1 MTTSTQIRKK
11 INLGVP
17 VGELSR
23 LAVTEGFGGDL
34 NNIAPSKPTTFPKA
48 TNFTKGEQPMSSKVF
63 PTKNN
68 LIATKKSLDLAKLGY
83 DLMDR
88 KRNILIREIM
98 TMTSRAA
105 TIQSEINAAYA
116 KAYYAL
122 EQAQIS
128 IGNCSSFAESIPVDN
143 GLNMTVRSVMGVELP
158 QLSLERRNRYF
169 YYGLN
174 ASDSLLDEA
183 YINFEEVKYLTVQL
197 AEIESN
203 VMRLADA
210 IKKTQKR
217 TNALSNVMIPKFTS
231 TVKFISDALDEKER
245 EDFSRLKVIKRQKGN

>member
-1 MTTSTQIRKK
+1 
-11 INLGVP
+11 
-17 VGELSR
+17 
-23 LAVTEGFGGDL
+23 
-34 NNIAPSKPTTFPKA
+34 
-48 TNFTKGEQPMSSKVF
+48 MSSKVF

-68 LIATKKSLDLAKLGY
+68 LMAAKKSLDLAKLGY

-98 TMTSRAA
+98 TMSEKAS
-105 TIQSEINAAYA
+105 TIRQDINTAYA

-128 IGNCSSFAESIPVDN
+128 LGGCASFAECIPVDN
-143 GLNMTVRSVMGVELP
+143 GLHMSVRSVMGVELP
-158 QLSLERRNRYF
+158 QFSIDERKRFF

-174 ASDSLLDEA
+174 TSNSLLDEA
-183 YINFEEVKYLTVQL
+183 YVDFENAKRLTVEL

-231 TVKFISDALDEKER
+231 TVKFITDALDEKER

>member
-1 MTTSTQIRKK
+1 MST
-11 INLGVP
+11 
-17 VGELSR
+17 
-23 LAVTEGFGGDL
+23 
-34 NNIAPSKPTTFPKA
+34 
-48 TNFTKGEQPMSSKVF
+48 KVF

-68 LIATKKSLDLAKLGY
+68 LMATKKSLELAKLGY
-83 DLMDR
+83 DLMDK

-98 TMTSRAA
+98 TMANKAA
-105 TIQSEINAAYA
+105 TIQSEINTAYA

-128 IGNCSSFAESIPVDN
+128 IGNCSSFAECIPIDN
-143 GLNMTVRSVMGVELP
+143 NLTLTVRSVMGVELP
-158 QLSLERRNRYF
+158 KIRLEKRKKNF

-174 ASDSLLDEA
+174 SSNSLLDEA
-183 YINFEEVKYLTVQL
+183 YRSFEEVKALTVQL
-197 AEIESN
+197 AEIESTAI
-203 VMRLADA
+203 RLADA

-245 EDFSRLKVIKRQKGN
+245 EDFSRLKVIKQQKGN

>member
-1 MTTSTQIRKK
+1 
-11 INLGVP
+11 
-17 VGELSR
+17 
-23 LAVTEGFGGDL
+23 
-34 NNIAPSKPTTFPKA
+34 
-48 TNFTKGEQPMSSKVF
+48 MSSKVF

-68 LIATKKSLDLAKLGY
+68 LIATKKSLELAKLGY

-98 TMTSRAA
+98 TMTDRAA
-105 TIQSEINAAYA
+105 TIQNDINTAYS

-128 IGNCSSFAESIPVDN
+128 IGNCSAFAECIPIEN
-143 GLNMTVRSVMGVELP
+143 GLSMTVRSVMGVELP
-158 QLSLERRNRYF
+158 QISLEEKKMNF

-174 ASDSLLDEA
+174 SSNSLLDEA
-183 YINFEEVKYLTVQL
+183 YISFNEVKNLTVQL

-203 VMRLADA
+203 VIRLADA

-245 EDFSRLKVIKRQKGN
+245 EDFSRLKVIKQQKGN

>member
-1 MTTSTQIRKK
+1 M
-11 INLGVP
+11 G
-17 VGELSR
+17 
-23 LAVTEGFGGDL
+23 
-34 NNIAPSKPTTFPKA
+34 
-48 TNFTKGEQPMSSKVF
+48 SKVF

-68 LIATKKSLDLAKLGY
+68 LMATKKSLALAKLGY

-98 TMTSRAA
+98 AMTDKAS
-105 TIQSEINAAYA
+105 TIQQDINTSYA

-128 IGNCSSFAESIPVDN
+128 IGNCSAFAECVPIET
-143 GLNMTVRSVMGVELP
+143 GLKMTVRSVMGVELP
-158 QLSLERRNRYF
+158 QISLEKKKPGF
-169 YYGLN
+169 FYGLN
-174 ASDSLLDEA
+174 STNSLLDEA
-183 YINFEEVKYLTVQL
+183 YLSFEQAKHLTIQL

-203 VMRLADA
+203 VIRLADA

>member
-1 MTTSTQIRKK
+1 
-11 INLGVP
+11 
-17 VGELSR
+17 
-23 LAVTEGFGGDL
+23 
-34 NNIAPSKPTTFPKA
+34 
-48 TNFTKGEQPMSSKVF
+48 MSSKVF

-68 LIATKKSLDLAKLGY
+68 LMATKKSLELAKLGY

-98 TMTSRAA
+98 TMTDKAS
-105 TIQSEINAAYA
+105 TIQQDINTSYA

-128 IGNCSSFAESIPVDN
+128 IGNCSAFAECVPIEN
-143 GLNMTVRSVMGVELP
+143 GLQMTVRSVMGVELP
-158 QLSLERRNRYF
+158 QISLEEKKPGF
-169 YYGLN
+169 FYGLN
-174 ASDSLLDEA
+174 STNSLLDEA
-183 YINFEEVKYLTVQL
+183 YLSFEEAKRLTIQL

-203 VMRLADA
+203 VIRLADA

>member
-1 MTTSTQIRKK
+1 M
-11 INLGVP
+11 
-17 VGELSR
+17 E
-23 LAVTEGFGGDL
+23 
-34 NNIAPSKPTTFPKA
+34 
-48 TNFTKGEQPMSSKVF
+48 
-63 PTKNN
+63 
-68 LIATKKSLDLAKLGY
+68 LAKLGY

-98 TMTSRAA
+98 TMSEKAS
-105 TIQSEINAAYA
+105 TIQSEINTAYA
-116 KAYYAL
+116 KAYYTL

-128 IGNCSSFAESIPVDN
+128 IGNCSSFAECIPVDN
-143 GLNMTVRSVMGVELP
+143 GLHMTVRSVMGVELP
-158 QLSLERRNRYF
+158 QITLDERNRYF

-174 ASDSLLDEA
+174 ASNSLLDEA
-183 YINFEEVKYLTVQL
+183 YINFEEVKKLTVQL

>member
-1 MTTSTQIRKK
+1 
-11 INLGVP
+11 
-17 VGELSR
+17 
-23 LAVTEGFGGDL
+23 
-34 NNIAPSKPTTFPKA
+34 
-48 TNFTKGEQPMSSKVF
+48 MSSKVF

-68 LIATKKSLDLAKLGY
+68 LIATKKSLELAKLGY

-98 TMTSRAA
+98 TMSEKAS
-105 TIQSEINAAYA
+105 TIQSEINTAYA

-128 IGNCSSFAESIPVDN
+128 IGNCSSFAECIPVDN
-143 GLNMTVRSVMGVELP
+143 GLHMTVRSVMGVELP
-158 QLSLERRNRYF
+158 QITLDERNRYF
-169 YYGLN
+169 YYELN
-174 ASDSLLDEA
+174 SSSSLLDEA
-183 YINFEEVKYLTVQL
+183 YINFEEVKKLTVQL

-245 EDFSRLKVIKRQKGN
+245 EDFSRLKVIKRQKGK

>member
-1 MTTSTQIRKK
+1 
-11 INLGVP
+11 
-17 VGELSR
+17 
-23 LAVTEGFGGDL
+23 
-34 NNIAPSKPTTFPKA
+34 
-48 TNFTKGEQPMSSKVF
+48 MSSKVF

-68 LIATKKSLDLAKLGY
+68 LMATKKSLELAKLGY

-98 TMTSRAA
+98 TMTDKAS
-105 TIQSEINAAYA
+105 TIQQDINTSYA

-128 IGNCSSFAESIPVDN
+128 IGNCSAFAECVPIEN
-143 GLNMTVRSVMGVELP
+143 GLKMTVRSVMGVELP
-158 QLSLERRNRYF
+158 QISLEEKKPGF
-169 YYGLN
+169 FYGLN
-174 ASDSLLDEA
+174 STNSLLDEA
-183 YINFEEVKYLTVQL
+183 YLSFEEAKRLTIQL

-203 VMRLADA
+203 VIRLADA